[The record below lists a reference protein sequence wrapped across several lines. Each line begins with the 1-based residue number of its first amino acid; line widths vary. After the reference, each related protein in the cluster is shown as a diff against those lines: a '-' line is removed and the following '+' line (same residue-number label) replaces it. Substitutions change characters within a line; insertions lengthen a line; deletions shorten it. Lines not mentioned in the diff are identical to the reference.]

1 MKIMISFCMLL
12 LFTLNSFGQIIF
24 EKGYLIDNNNHRID
38 CLIKNNDWK
47 DNPKEFEYKLTEGA
61 SSAKGDLSTVK
72 EFGITGYSKFVKAD
86 VKMDASPME
95 ASDLSKQREPEWVQE
110 QLFLKVLV
118 EGKATLYYFENGT
131 MNRYFY
137 SFSDS
142 TIKQLIYKEY
152 YANND
157 EIATNFKFR
166 EQLWT
171 EVRYATIG
179 TNVIEQLNYRKTDL
193 EKYFKKYNEFEGSIT
208 IDYKIKKTTKWL
220 HIKVSPGI
228 NYSTFSVANMDDIYQ
243 NTKFESK
250 IGLRLGLETEC
261 ILPFNKNKWGI
272 LFEPC
277 YQNFKSTGDNPI
289 GFKEIRFQSIEFPI
303 GLRHYFF
310 LNPKLSLFI
319 NGMFIPFLSLDFQSK
334 MGYYDIRSRNSFA
347 YGGGISTKKLSAEV
361 RFYTTRDMFDDY
373 ISLRNNYHRSS
384 VIFGYKIF

>member
-1 MKIMISFCMLL
+1 MKSQ
-12 LFTLNSFGQIIF
+12 FTVIILILITLSSFGQITF
-24 EKGYLIDNNNHRID
+24 EKGYFIDNNNHRVE

-47 DNPKEFEYKLTEGA
+47 DNPKEFVYKLTEGA
-61 SSAKGDLSTVK
+61 GSAEGELSKVK
-72 EFGITGYSKFVKAD
+72 EFGITGSSRFVRAD
-86 VKMDASPME
+86 VKMDASPMGT
-95 ASDLSKQREPEWVQE
+95 SDLSKQREPEWSQE

-118 EGKATLYYFENGT
+118 KGKATLYYFEGGT
-131 MNRYFY
+131 TSRFFY
-137 SFSDS
+137 SLVDS

-152 YANND
+152 YANID

-171 EVRYATIG
+171 EVRCATAS

-193 EKYFKKYNEFEGSIT
+193 EKYFKKYNECNGSIS

-228 NYSTFSVANMDDIYQ
+228 NYSTFSVANMDDISE
-243 NTKFESK
+243 NTEFAPQ
-250 IGLRLGLETEC
+250 IGLRLGLETEL

-272 LFEPC
+272 IFEPC
-277 YQNFKSTGDNPI
+277 YQYFNDTNDNPQ
-289 GFKEIRFQSIEFPI
+289 GFTDIKIQSIEFPI

-319 NGMFIPFLSLDFQSK
+319 DGIFIPFLSPDFQSK

-361 RFYTTRDMFDDY
+361 RFYTTRDMFDDF
-373 ISLRNNYHRSS
+373 IFLRNNYRRVS
-384 VIFGYKIF
+384 VIFGYKIL